1 MAWIM
6 EVGHCLN
13 GHRPNNLNKMDQI
26 IRILGLKQFRSST
39 SCHDRIGMETET
51 GASRNGVVA
60 MLSRKGN
67 RHASGIINML
77 LLKIQREYGIKAKV
91 SYLLEMFLV
100 ANYILDREFI
110 STRLFIII
118 LLVRG
123 ETEYIKERING
134 RTSMGSKEQNIL
146 PYAL

>member
-1 MAWIM
+1 
-6 EVGHCLN
+6 
-13 GHRPNNLNKMDQI
+13 
-26 IRILGLKQFRSST
+26 
-39 SCHDRIGMETET
+39 METET